1 MTTLNGISLYSWAYT
16 KHQAKI
22 TRRVKNYDPTMRESE
37 EADYEDVVIPYADE
51 PLASQQF
58 I

>member
-1 MTTLNGISLYSWAYT
+1 MKFHFIPGFIPNIQQNV
-16 KHQAKI
+16 HEE
-22 TRRVKNYDPTMRESE
+22 VKNYDPATHESR
-37 EADYEDVVIPYADE
+37 EADDQDVVIPYADE

>member
-1 MTTLNGISLYSWAYT
+1 MKFHFIPGLIPNIQQKL
-16 KHQAKI
+16 HEE
-22 TRRVKNYDPTMRESE
+22 VKNYDPTTRESE